1 MFDVVHVTLNSTVYS
16 HTWTHRSVF
25 VETSSVSDWH
35 ISVPQLVNRGES
47 TPILLQMLWID
58 ASDFDRFYARATEF
72 SQYWNR
78 VVEIAFFFSLQVNV
92 TKSTLVFRITIDHY
106 RVNWEPFH
114 LEFVKRHNQC
124 HVKGQQ
130 FDLFDGEDGNWSRGQ
145 WLHLKK
151 ILVALTLIIECTMV
165 STLILS
171 RLILTPFSPQILIRS
186 LRQLRSRLLTE
197 MGMNIFANDKMEI
210 KIANGNFVTIRGNVP
225 ISYQFECSNRH
236 WRCLHW
242 MDCVLCAYSNI
253 VNALT

>member
-1 MFDVVHVTLNSTVYS
+1 MNTSERICRNIIRFRLTHIRTTVGQSWWINAHFVANALN
-16 HTWTHRSVF
+16 WCQWFWQILRSCNWVF
-25 VETSSVSDWH
+25 
-35 ISVPQLVNRGES
+35 
-47 TPILLQMLWID
+47 PILELCGGNCI
-58 ASDFDRFYARATEF
+58 
-72 SQYWNR
+72 
-78 VVEIAFFFSLQVNV
+78 FFSLQVNV
-92 TKSTLVFRITIDHY
+92 TKSTLVFQITIDGIDHY

-130 FDLFDGEDGNWSRGQ
+130 FDLFDGEDGNWSRRQ

-165 STLILS
+165 STSILS

-197 MGMNIFANDKMEI
+197 MGMNNDKIEI
-210 KIANGNFVTIRGNVP
+210 KIANGNFVTIRENVP